1 MTEPLPVHSL
11 VFDLDDTLY
20 AERDFVISGFHA
32 VDRWMRERHGVNG
45 FFEAAGGIFTTG
57 RRGRIFD
64 EALPMLGVEPRAGLI
79 AEMLSVY
86 RTHEPQI
93 SLFPDARE
101 VLGWAASRMNLALIT
116 DGYGE
121 VQNRKIRA
129 LGLDTTI
136 SCRIVTDELGREF
149 WKPHPESYRRVMSQF
164 PGRAEGYLYVGD
176 NPRKDFI
183 GARGLGWRTIRIR
196 RPIGEHAAD
205 EGGPAEVA
213 DREVESLFQL
223 QGLLA

>member
-1 MTEPLPVHSL
+1 MTEAFPVHTL

-20 AERDFVISGFHA
+20 AEREFVLSGFHA
-32 VDRWMRERHGVNG
+32 VDVWMAERHGVKG
-45 FFEAAGGIFTTG
+45 FFEAAGRIFAAG

-64 EALPMLGVEPRAGLI
+64 EALPMLGVEPSAGLV
-79 AEMLSVY
+79 ADLLSVY
-86 RTHEPQI
+86 RTHEPRI
-93 SLFPDARE
+93 SLFLDARE
-101 VLGWAASRMNLALIT
+101 ILGWATSRMGLALIT
-116 DGYGE
+116 DGFSK

-129 LGLDTTI
+129 LGLDTAI

-196 RPIGEHAAD
+196 RPIGEHAAY
-205 EGGPAEVA
+205 EGGPDEVA
-213 DREVESLFQL
+213 DLEIESLFEL
-223 QGLLA
+223 KGLIA